1 MYIKDYKVNV
11 STRKAQVGA
20 SSLAQLDVKKH
31 FFLGRNFESYVMQY
45 FSEQNKFHRTEMIS
59 VRENKS
65 LLLFDNLK
73 SEFFSIKLIESNI
86 KCVHN

>member
-1 MYIKDYKVNV
+1 MYIKDYTIKV

-20 SSLAQLDVKKH
+20 SSLAQLDMKRQ

-59 VRENKS
+59 VRENKL

-73 SEFFSIKLIESNI
+73 SEFFSIKFIKSNI